1 MTGGLAV
8 HSEVFPRKL
17 GATYPSQ
24 GDAEDTFRAGVC
36 VSLSETQVL
45 EYRIFDSWTDLVW
58 HKAGPERLHC
68 PLHFR
73 TLALVWWSGLLV
85 SRPRAKASW

>member
-17 GATYPSQ
+17 GATHPSQ
-24 GDAEDTFRAGVC
+24 GNAEDTFRAGVC
-36 VSLSETQVL
+36 VFSETQVL
-45 EYRIFDSWTDLVW
+45 EHRIFDSWTDLVW
-58 HKAGPERLHC
+58 HKAGPERLRC
-68 PLHFR
+68 PPHFC

-85 SRPRAKASW
+85 SWPRAKASR